1 MINIFLY
8 VKDTEQ
14 LKNMQKKI
22 RDFFNEMKQSVKIG
36 ATFDFN
42 IAKTHIKENTKN
54 IDVFLIDFSGKM
66 ESVELAKLYY
76 EKSHESLW
84 VFMNQSIEL
93 LVKLLY
99 FRPSYYLK
107 SLDDEKLNVA
117 LKIMFR
123 EYTNKIKDEY
133 FTFKCEGDYVRIPF
147 SKISYLESQA
157 KKVTIHICNEK
168 KRYEFIAKL
177 DDILEKFPSFFIK
190 CHQSYIVNMNLVRI
204 LNKKSQSF
212 TLFTGDNVFISRRKL
227 NEVEE
232 KYNEFL
238 AVKNI

>member
-1 MINIFLY
+1 MINVFLY
-8 VKDTEQ
+8 VKDKEQ
-14 LKNMQKKI
+14 LKNMQRKI
-22 RDFFNEMKQSVKIG
+22 RENFYEMKQSVKIG
-36 ATFDFN
+36 ATYDFN
-42 IAKTHIKENTKN
+42 VAKAHIKDNTNN

-66 ESVELAKLYY
+66 ESVELVKLYY

-84 VFMNQSIEL
+84 IFMNQSIDL

-107 SLDDEKLNVA
+107 SLDDEKLNLA
-117 LKIMFR
+117 LKIMLR
-123 EYTNKIKDEY
+123 EYSKKIRDEY
-133 FTFKCEGDYVRIPF
+133 FTFKCEGEYVRVPF

-168 KRYEFIAKL
+168 RKYEFIAKL
-177 DDILEKFPSFFIK
+177 DDLLEKFPNDFIK
-190 CHQSYIVNMNLVRI
+190 CHQSYIVNMNFVRI

-212 TLFTGDNVFISRRKL
+212 VLFTGDNVFISRRKL

-232 KYNEFL
+232 KYNDFL
-238 AVKNI
+238 VSKNI